1 MIILIATMKA
11 KQGKEAELETA
22 LKSVI
27 PMVELEKG
35 TLQYVL
41 HRSQDDSSKFL
52 FYEKYVDKAA
62 LDFHGST
69 PYLQKMFSTIPNLL
83 SEKPAITL
91 YEEIAAANISSNKN
105 S

>member
-1 MIILIATMKA
+1 MIVLVATMKA
-11 KQGKEAELETA
+11 QQGKEAELEAA

-41 HRSQDDSSKFL
+41 HRSHDDSGKFL
-52 FYEKYVDKAA
+52 FYEKYADKEA

-69 PYLQKMFSTIPNLL
+69 AYLQELFSMIPDLL
-83 SEKPAITL
+83 AEKPSVTL
-91 YEEIAAANISSNKN
+91 YKEIASINK
-105 S
+105 